1 MSSSFLKVNVL
12 RKVFLP
18 MLSVLVLSLAA
29 ANVCG
34 QTSGMTAGGKQDGA
48 DKMPFNEYKGAK
60 IGMSSS
66 EVRQKLGKP
75 EQPNKTQETF
85 NISDKENARVFYDGE
100 GKVTTIL
107 ITYMGKS
114 DKVPTP
120 EIIFGE
126 KVEANADGTIYKMVR
141 YADAGFW
148 VAYSR
153 TAGDDPFTMITIQK
167 ITANN

>member
-12 RKVFLP
+12 RGLF
-18 MLSVLVLSLAA
+18 LSVLSVAMLSLAA

-34 QTSGMTAGGKQDGA
+34 QTSEMTAAKQDGA
-48 DKMPFNEYKGAK
+48 DKTRFNEYKGAK

-75 EQPNKTQETF
+75 EETNKVQESF
-85 NISDKENARVFYDGE
+85 NLSDKENVRVFYDGE

-114 DKVPTP
+114 NKVPTP
-120 EIIFGE
+120 ETVFGE
-126 KVEANADGTIYKMVR
+126 KVEPNADGTIYKMMR

-167 ITANN
+167 ITSNN